1 MKQTSERHWPGQG
14 ESDEERVMDVLHRY
28 AYSLVHEFAEPGD
41 RLLDVGSGEG
51 YGSAIV
57 GGWVGEYRG
66 LDVSAD
72 AVAHAR
78 ERYAGDR
85 TGFDQLAGPRFPYD
99 DASFDLVTSFQVIE
113 HVEDVSG
120 YLAEIR
126 RVSRPGAHVLITTP
140 NRTLR
145 LADGERPWNRY
156 HLREYSPVELGA
168 LLRGVFTE
176 VEVYAVRGS
185 EAMEELE
192 QARVARARR
201 FARVDRF
208 GLRYAL
214 PETLDARI
222 RRRLRRQQRPGAVTG
237 AEFSL
242 SDVRRTRDDLGL
254 ALDLLAVSHP

>member
-1 MKQTSERHWPGQG
+1 
-14 ESDEERVMDVLHRY
+14 
-28 AYSLVHEFAEPGD
+28 VHEFAEPGD

-51 YGSAIV
+51 YGSVIV
-57 GGWVGEYRG
+57 GGWVAEYRG

-78 ERYAGDR
+78 ERYAGDDR
-85 TGFDQLAGPRFPYD
+85 TGFDQLAGPRFPHD

-113 HVEDVSG
+113 HVEDVPR

-126 RVSRPGAHVLITTP
+126 RVSRPGARVLITTP

-156 HLREYSPVELGA
+156 HLREYSPLELGA

-176 VEVYAVRGS
+176 VDIFAVRGS

-192 QARVARARR
+192 HARVARARR
-201 FARVDRF
+201 FARVDRL

-222 RRRLRRQQRPGAVTG
+222 RRRLRRQQRPGAVRG

-254 ALDLLAVSHP
+254 ALDLLAVSRP